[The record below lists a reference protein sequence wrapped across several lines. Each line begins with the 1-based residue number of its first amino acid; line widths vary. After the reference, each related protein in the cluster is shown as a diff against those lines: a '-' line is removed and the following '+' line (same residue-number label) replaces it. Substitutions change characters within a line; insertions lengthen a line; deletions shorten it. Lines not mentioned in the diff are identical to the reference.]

1 MIIKAMDVAIGF
13 VVTGGLT
20 VIVLL
25 IKALFRL
32 IKSYTTA
39 IKALSHDAFFRYCR
53 YLDGQD
59 ELTESEHEN
68 LEHLYN
74 GYHSLGLNGSGDKLY
89 NQVCKKPIK
98 ANEE

>member
-1 MIIKAMDVAIGF
+1 MAIKVLNVTIGF
-13 VVTGGLT
+13 IVTGGLT
-20 VIVLL
+20 ILVLL
-25 IKALFRL
+25 IKSIFRL

-53 YLDGQD
+53 YLDRQD
-59 ELTESEHEN
+59 ELTEAEHEN
-68 LEHLYN
+68 LEHLYH